1 MTEQTNV
8 LNNGVK
14 MVSEVLVSPGTSLL
28 LDGKIASGVTH
39 MAGGV
44 LSRALL
50 GPVWGPVAIA
60 GLILNSYSKSTTGTG
75 LFGQYKRAPV
85 LQAPQEQAQEPAK
98 EA

>member
-14 MVSEVLVSPGTSLL
+14 LVSEALVSPGTSLL
-28 LDGKIASGVTH
+28 LDGNIASGVTH

-44 LSRALL
+44 LSKVLL
-50 GPVWGPVAIA
+50 GPVWGSVAIV
-60 GLILNSYSKSTTGTG
+60 GLALNSYSKSTTGSG

-85 LQAPQEQAQEPAK
+85 LQAPQEPAK
-98 EA
+98 ESQPA